1 VPPDLFPAD
10 PADAGLPDEELLR
23 RHVAGD
29 PDASASLVGRRRDRI
44 WGGALLVDLPPTAAE
59 PR

>member
-1 VPPDLFPAD
+1 VPPDLFPAVG
-10 PADAGLPDEELLR
+10 ADEELLR

>member
-1 VPPDLFPAD
+1 MPPDLFPA
-10 PADAGLPDEELLR
+10 AGADEELLR

-29 PDASASLVGRRRDRI
+29 PDASATRVGRHRDRI
-44 WGGALLVDLPPTAAE
+44 WGVALLVDLPPTAAE